1 MKYNVQYKKMAEEK
15 VCNLEVS
22 VEDYDELV
30 RWLEVLY
37 KLETIEDLQFSQL
50 EEDLE
55 FQILFTM
62 ILFNNRRVQYYE
74 KR

>member
-1 MKYNVQYKKMAEEK
+1 MKYNVQYKKIAEEK

-55 FQILFTM
+55 F
-62 ILFNNRRVQYYE
+62 
-74 KR
+74 